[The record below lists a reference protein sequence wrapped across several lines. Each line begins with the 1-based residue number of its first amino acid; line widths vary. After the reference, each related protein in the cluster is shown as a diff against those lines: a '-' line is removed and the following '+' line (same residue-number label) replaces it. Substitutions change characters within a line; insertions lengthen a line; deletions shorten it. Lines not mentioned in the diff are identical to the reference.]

1 METLSS
7 ATLSD
12 VDKSVPTPT
21 YIANRSEV
29 GIAHLGVGNFHRS
42 HQAMYINRL
51 LTSLPSQ
58 PWAIAGFA
66 VREDDRE
73 LATRLK
79 AQDGLYSLSLLS
91 ENEPT
96 QTEVIGSLREIII
109 VPDDPAAALERLS
122 DPAIRIVSLTVT
134 ESGYV
139 EDPVNGRFASQNAE
153 LLQDIKTDLSSPRST
168 FGLIV
173 AALRLRM
180 QRGVPAFTVLSCD
193 NIQKNGQ
200 TAKASIVAAAQLVDS
215 NLARWIESET
225 SFPNSMVDRITPR
238 TTEEQIGLASA
249 ALGVTDRAP
258 VVAEP
263 FTQWVIEDDF
273 NAGRPPLESAG
284 VVFVDSV
291 NEYEAMKL
299 RLLNGAHQVLA
310 YVGLVAGHT
319 YVHEAMNDPHV
330 RGIVERYWHELALP
344 TTVLPSEINGIDYV
358 STLAKRFVNS
368 KIADTLERLAVDSPD
383 RLTKFVIPVLRDAVD
398 LPGYYEISAL
408 ILGAWAR
415 VLTTTDS
422 KLILAGV
429 PDSVLD
435 VVVDSGDPAHFLSE
449 LDWLDGLSD
458 DKRLHEELRRV
469 TAEIRSVQAINH
481 QK

>member
-153 LLQDIKTDLSSPRST
+153 LLQDIKTDLSSPHST

-200 TAKASIVAAAQLVDS
+200 TAKASVVAAAQPVDS
-215 NLARWIESET
+215 NLARWVEAK
-225 SFPNSMVDRITPR
+225 PR
-238 TTEEQIGLASA
+238 
-249 ALGVTDRAP
+249 
-258 VVAEP
+258 
-263 FTQWVIEDDF
+263 
-273 NAGRPPLESAG
+273 
-284 VVFVDSV
+284 
-291 NEYEAMKL
+291 
-299 RLLNGAHQVLA
+299 
-310 YVGLVAGHT
+310 
-319 YVHEAMNDPHV
+319 
-330 RGIVERYWHELALP
+330 LP
-344 TTVLPSEINGIDYV
+344 TYQDQ
-358 STLAKRFVNS
+358 RM
-368 KIADTLERLAVDSPD
+368 
-383 RLTKFVIPVLRDAVD
+383 
-398 LPGYYEISAL
+398 
-408 ILGAWAR
+408 
-415 VLTTTDS
+415 
-422 KLILAGV
+422 
-429 PDSVLD
+429 
-435 VVVDSGDPAHFLSE
+435 
-449 LDWLDGLSD
+449 
-458 DKRLHEELRRV
+458 
-469 TAEIRSVQAINH
+469 
-481 QK
+481 